1 MFTFNGS
8 SAKSVNITPS
18 AIGAATSSH
27 SHDDKYYTETEV
39 DTKLA
44 EKADSSHG
52 NHVPATQTASN
63 KVFLRNDNT
72 WATVTPDNIGAAASS
87 HTHTVANISDLTA
100 TATELNYMDGVK
112 SNVQTQLDNKSE
124 SDHTHKYA
132 GSSTPGGAAT
142 SAINATNATN
152 DGSGNNIVETYETK
166 ANASSKLT
174 EAKSYS
180 DTKLTEAKT
189 YADTAAANVK
199 DDLLNGAGEAYD
211 TLKELGE
218 LIDENVS
225 AIDALEAVATNKMDK
240 DNPTGTGSFSLNRM
254 SDTAIGDM
262 SVAVGNS
269 TTASGMASFAEGAGT
284 TASGAYSHAE
294 GVMTVA
300 EQMSSHA
307 EGSNTKATG
316 SYSHAEGYYTKAFG
330 NRSHSEGSNTS
341 ATGTYAHAEGYNT
354 EAYSEAS
361 HAEGGNLKNDGTEL
375 ATVSVKA
382 YEFDG
387 MTEAITLY
395 GSQARGIQS
404 HAEGTQTLAFGYS
417 SHAEGYQ
424 TKAFGEN
431 SHAEGNGSKAKGKGS
446 HAEGSSSAVGDYSHA
461 EGMYTSAM
469 ALYSHTEGQETIAEG
484 YASHTEG
491 LWTETA
497 ETAEASHVEGYYSKT
512 KGQYSHAEGNHANA
526 NGDSS
531 HAEGMYTTASSEAQH
546 VQGKYNIEDKSN
558 TYSHIVGNGTSS
570 SARSNAHT
578 LDWSGNAWYS
588 GNVRVGGTS
597 YADASILATTVYV
610 DEKLVVATEN
620 DILAML
626 AELDLSNVPTDY
638 RVHETVYMSDSTTG
652 TTYGLAVNNGRLELT
667 GQTA

>member
-8 SAKSVNITPS
+8 AVKSVNITPS

-52 NHVPATQTASN
+52 NHVPAAQTASN

-72 WATVTPDNIGAAASS
+72 WATVTPANIGAADSS

-100 TATELNYMDGVK
+100 TATELNYMDGVI

-132 GSSTPGGAAT
+132 GSSSVGGAAT

-174 EAKSYS
+174 EAK
-180 DTKLTEAKT
+180 T
-189 YADTAAANVK
+189 YADTAATNVK
-199 DDLLNGAGEAYD
+199 NDLLNGAGEAYD

-218 LIDENVS
+218 LIDENTD

-240 DNPTGTGSFSLNRM
+240 DNPTGTGSFSLNRLAN
-254 SDTAIGDM
+254 STIGYQ
-262 SVAVGNS
+262 SFAVGGN
-269 TTASGMASFAEGAGT
+269 TEASGQ
-284 TASGAYSHAE
+284 YSHAE
-294 GVMTVA
+294 GCQTVA
-300 EQMSSHA
+300 SANSSHA
-307 EGSNTKATG
+307 EGYKTVASEEHSHAEGYLAEATGKYSHAEGYWNEANGEASHAEGKTTKAIGNYSHAEGNITEANGECSHAEGYNTKSSGTYSHAEG
-316 SYSHAEGYYTKAFG
+316 KFSRASGECSHAEGYYTEA
-330 NRSHSEGSNTS
+330 R
-341 ATGTYAHAEGYNT
+341 AYCHAEGYDT
-354 EAYSEAS
+354 IA
-361 HAEGGNLKNDGTEL
+361 
-375 ATVSVKA
+375 
-382 YEFDG
+382 
-387 MTEAITLY
+387 
-395 GSQARGIQS
+395 GSQ
-404 HAEGTQTLAFGYS
+404 Y
-417 SHAEGYQ
+417 
-424 TKAFGEN
+424 
-431 SHAEGNGSKAKGKGS
+431 
-446 HAEGSSSAVGDYSHA
+446 
-461 EGMYTSAM
+461 
-469 ALYSHTEGQETIAEG
+469 
-484 YASHTEG
+484 
-491 LWTETA
+491 
-497 ETAEASHVEGYYSKT
+497 
-512 KGQYSHAEGNHANA
+512 
-526 NGDSS
+526 
-531 HAEGMYTTASSEAQH
+531 QH
-546 VQGKYNIEDKSN
+546 VQGKFNIADYRD
-558 TYSHIVGNGTSS
+558 TYAHIVGNGVMNEETNTSS
-570 SARSNAHT
+570 RSNAHT

-588 GNVRVGGTS
+588 GDVRVGGTS
-597 YADASILATTVYV
+597 YADASVLATTVYV

-652 TTYGLAVNNGRLELT
+652 TTYGLAVNDGRLELT